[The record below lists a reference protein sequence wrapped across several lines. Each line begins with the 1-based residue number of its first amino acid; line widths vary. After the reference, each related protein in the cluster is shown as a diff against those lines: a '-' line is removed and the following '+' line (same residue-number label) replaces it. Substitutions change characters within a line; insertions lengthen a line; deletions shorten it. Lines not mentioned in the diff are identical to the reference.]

1 MDWFGGTCAKSA
13 HRHPLNLPASR
24 RAMSVEIK
32 QEKKFKYV
40 DAGEG
45 ETLLLL
51 HGLFGAM
58 SNFKDVIE
66 HFRGRYR
73 IVLPILPLFE
83 LPFTRANL
91 PGLVKHIQRFVE
103 YKELESFS
111 LIGNSLGGHVALMYA
126 LEHLDRV
133 QSITLTGSSGLY
145 EHSLGDTFP
154 KRGNY
159 EYVKEKTELTFY
171 DKKTASKELVDE
183 VFGIVNDRRKALNV
197 IATAKSAIRNNLR
210 EHLPSLTVPVLLIWG
225 SQDTITPPFVG
236 EEFQKLL
243 PNAQLKLI
251 DKCGHAP
258 MMERPEEFNILLDEF
273 LDQVLATT

>member
-1 MDWFGGTCAKSA
+1 
-13 HRHPLNLPASR
+13 
-24 RAMSVEIK
+24 
-32 QEKKFKYV
+32 
-40 DAGEG
+40 
-45 ETLLLL
+45 
-51 HGLFGAM
+51 M
-58 SNFKDVIE
+58 SNFKDLIE
-66 HFRGRYR
+66 AFRDRYR

-91 PGLVKHIQRFVE
+91 PGLVKHIQKFVE
-103 YKELESFS
+103 YKELKAFS
-111 LIGNSLGGHVALMYA
+111 LIGNSLGGHIALMYA

-171 DKKTASKELVDE
+171 DPKTATKELVDE

-210 EHLPSLTVPVLLIWG
+210 ELLPKLDVPVLLIWG
-225 SQDTITPPFVG
+225 RQDSITPPFVG
-236 EEFQKLL
+236 EEFQKCL
-243 PNAQLKLI
+243 PRATLHFI

-258 MMERPEEFNILLDEF
+258 MMERPKEFNKLLNQF
-273 LDQVLATT
+273 LQKLYVPAP